1 MRYSDA
7 ACFQADDASISGGAG
22 TRLQDSSLVGMRDCL
37 EQLRA
42 MEMQFMVVQ
51 CLSGIATNVVCSL
64 RLNFGQRSFHAHT
77 ESSVVAHLFLRCDP
91 DSTARE

>member
-42 MEMQFMVVQ
+42 MEMQFMV
-51 CLSGIATNVVCSL
+51 
-64 RLNFGQRSFHAHT
+64 
-77 ESSVVAHLFLRCDP
+77 
-91 DSTARE
+91 DSDV